1 MSLTEK
7 FDRKRAAQAGQQDG
21 DSAKDYPKGG
31 TIRYVSFV
39 MLDRKREF
47 FCYADLV
54 RCAFDPEKNEI
65 VLTFRGAASVTLKG
79 QNMLLLYEQFQNQI
93 PRQVIC
99 VDKRYR
105 ELNPENEV
113 YVFEIILNY
122 CLRSE

>member
-7 FDRKRAAQAGQQDG
+7 FDRKRAAQASQQDA

-39 MLDRKREF
+39 MLDGKREF
-47 FCYADLV
+47 FCYSDLV

-65 VLTFRGAASVTLKG
+65 NLTFRGAASVTLKG

-99 VDKRYR
+99 VDKRYIS
-105 ELNPENEV
+105 LNSGKDVHVTKVN
-113 YVFEIILNY
+113 ISNNISN
-122 CLRSE
+122 

>member
-7 FDRKRAAQAGQQDG
+7 FDRKREAQANQQYG

-39 MLDRKREF
+39 MLNGKREF
-47 FCYADLV
+47 FCYSDLV
-54 RCAFDPEKNEI
+54 RCVFDPEKNEI
-65 VLTFRGAASVTLKG
+65 SLTFRGAASVVLKG

-99 VDKRYR
+99 IDKRYIS
-105 ELNPENEV
+105 LNLGKDVHVTEINISNE
-113 YVFEIILNY
+113 ITH
-122 CLRSE
+122 

>member
-39 MLDRKREF
+39 MPDGKREF
-47 FCYADLV
+47 FCYVDLV

-65 VLTFRGAASVTLKG
+65 VLTFRGVASVTLKG
-79 QNMLLLYEQFQNQI
+79 QNLLLLYEQFQNQI

-99 VDKRYR
+99 VDKRYIS
-105 ELNPENEV
+105 LSGNNEIQV
-113 YVFEIILNY
+113 LDISISTNISL
-122 CLRSE
+122 

>member
-39 MLDRKREF
+39 MLDGKREF

-54 RCAFDPEKNEI
+54 RCEFNPEKNEI
-65 VLTFRGAASVTLKG
+65 VLTFRGVASVSLKG
-79 QNMLLLYEQFQNQI
+79 QNLLLLYEQFQNQI

-99 VDKRYR
+99 ADKRYKD
-105 ELNPENEV
+105 LNSENESF
-113 YVFEIILNY
+113 VFEIIIY
-122 CLRSE
+122 AI